1 VAGRDYRALVVRTSD
16 ASSAERA
23 HLVREDSEASLCG
36 IPRQALGPGLG
47 GELVCP
53 DCVDWL
59 GRRRAVTGTFSAV
72 RAPEK
77 PKK

>member
-1 VAGRDYRALVVRTSD
+1 M
-16 ASSAERA
+16 
-23 HLVREDSEASLCG
+23 VREDSEASLCG

>member
-1 VAGRDYRALVVRTSD
+1 MAGRDYRALVVRTD
-16 ASSAERA
+16 VTRAERA

-36 IPRQALGPGLG
+36 IPRQALGPGSG

-77 PKK
+77 PKE